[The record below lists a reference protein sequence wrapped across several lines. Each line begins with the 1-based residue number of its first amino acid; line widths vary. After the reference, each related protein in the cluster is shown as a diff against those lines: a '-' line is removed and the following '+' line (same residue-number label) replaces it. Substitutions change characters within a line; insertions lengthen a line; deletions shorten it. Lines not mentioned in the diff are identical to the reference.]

1 MRSYISILARH
12 ALVIVTLAL
21 TISVFAPAAE
31 ASAPSTPSEQYISVN
46 IQKGLAILN
55 NRSLSE
61 PQRREQFEHFL
72 LNLTDMKR
80 ISMYTLGQYRRGASP
95 ADLDAF
101 AAAFQNYAAAVYQSY
116 FMRYSGQT
124 LQVIGSSPGSAPT
137 NSIVRTVLI
146 DPNDRNGQPPEVDF
160 RVYTDRGS
168 PTVLDF
174 SYGGIW
180 LAETERNDFTGFLGQ
195 NGGNLHVLIDHLTQL
210 AEQFRTGQ
218 KPPPGAGQKQ
228 G

>member
-1 MRSYISILARH
+1 MRKYLGILARH
-12 ALVIVTLAL
+12 ALVIVTLVLAA
-21 TISVFAPAAE
+21 SVLAPAAE
-31 ASAPSTPSEQYISVN
+31 ASTPSETYISTN

-61 PQRREQFEHFL
+61 AERRDQFAHFL

-80 ISMYTLGQYRRGASP
+80 IALYTLGQYRRGASP
-95 ADLDAF
+95 ADLDEF
-101 AAAFQNYAAAVYQSY
+101 ESAFQNYATAVYQSY
-116 FMRYSGQT
+116 FSRYSGQT
-124 LQVIGSSPGSAPT
+124 LQIIGSSPGSSST
-137 NSIVRTVLI
+137 NSIVRTLLV
-146 DPNDRNGQPPEVDF
+146 DPNDRSGQQPPEIDF
-160 RVYTDRGS
+160 RVYTDRGP

-195 NGGNLHVLIDHLTQL
+195 NGGDLHSLINHLGQL
-210 AEQFRTGQ
+210 AQQFRSGQ
-218 KPPPGAGQKQ
+218 VPQQRQ